1 MPRKKF
7 VRATFSYNEESD
19 DDFCLLTCTG
29 QMNSNIIQLKK
40 ILDYMMIS
48 NQFIS
53 PEYGMPFQENSNEF
67 FHLLKGVLRNKIFI
81 ILCTTPGLMIKFQ
94 DMTKITKIMK
104 DQENVDLLFAI
115 SSVGIK
121 SDALKFCE
129 ENQITYL
136 KLEKNGFMN
145 ILEFI
150 NKFIN

>member
-1 MPRKKF
+1 MPLKKF
-7 VRATFSYNEESD
+7 VRTTSIYNEESD
-19 DDFCLLTCTG
+19 DDSGLLTCT
-29 QMNSNIIQLKK
+29 
-40 ILDYMMIS
+40 
-48 NQFIS
+48 
-53 PEYGMPFQENSNEF
+53 EYGMPSQENSNEF
-67 FHLLKGVLRNKIFI
+67 FHLLKGEFRDKIFI

-94 DMTKITKIMK
+94 DMTRITKIK

-136 KLEKNGFMN
+136 KLEKNGCMST
-145 ILEFI
+145 LEFI